1 MFHGTDT
8 FVAIISSIGMNGD
21 ERQYGLEDRTK
32 ISPRKQL
39 LHRPS
44 KYDVITGEGLFL
56 MYLLAELFSCPSSFV
71 IYRMPPKYTK
81 MCEKS

>member
-1 MFHGTDT
+1 MFLGTDT

-39 LHRPS
+39 LRRPS
-44 KYDVITGEGLFL
+44 KYDVITGEGLLL
-56 MYLLAELFSCPSSFV
+56 MHLLTELVSYNSSFV
-71 IYRMPPKYTK
+71 IYRMTPKYVREIMK
-81 MCEKS
+81 F